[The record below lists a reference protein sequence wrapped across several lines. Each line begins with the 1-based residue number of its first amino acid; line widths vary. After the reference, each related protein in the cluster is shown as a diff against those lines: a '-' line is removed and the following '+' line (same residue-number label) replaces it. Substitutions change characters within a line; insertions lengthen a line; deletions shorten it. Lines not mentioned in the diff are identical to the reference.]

1 MRFYVKDSKRKPD
14 PEPVKVNARLAIA
27 VGLAIWAIT
36 LVLLVVGFAPET
48 AALKPAT
55 AIVGLA
61 LGLFGWFWVGR
72 RR

>member
-1 MRFYVKDSKRKPD
+1 MFSNLRIG
-14 PEPVKVNARLAIA
+14 ARLAIGF
-27 VGLAIWAIT
+27 GLIAWVVA
-36 LVLLVVGFAPET
+36 LVLLFAGLIPT
-48 AALKPAT
+48 TSALEPAT

>member
-1 MRFYVKDSKRKPD
+1 MRFFVKDSERKPD
-14 PEPVKVNARLAIA
+14 PQPVKVNARLAIGF
-27 VGLAIWAIT
+27 GLIAWVVA
-36 LVLLVVGFAPET
+36 LVLLFAGLIPT
-48 AALKPAT
+48 TSALEPAT

>member
-1 MRFYVKDSKRKPD
+1 MRLYVKDSERRPD
-14 PEPVKVNARLAIA
+14 PEPVKANARLAIG
-27 VGLAIWAIT
+27 VGLVLWSLALIA
-36 LVLLVVGFAPET
+36 LVAGFIQES